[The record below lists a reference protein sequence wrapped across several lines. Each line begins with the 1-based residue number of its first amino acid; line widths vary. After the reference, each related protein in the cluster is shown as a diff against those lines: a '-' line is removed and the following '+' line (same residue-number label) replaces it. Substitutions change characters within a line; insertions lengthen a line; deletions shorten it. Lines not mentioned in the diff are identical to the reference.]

1 VVISGN
7 LRPEYFLDP
16 RSLASIVS
24 ILMGI
29 GVAWFA
35 RHGRIRLDRLMDL
48 GLVFL
53 VVSTFGISMAN
64 FWGAFPVWREGVL
77 GAYTGIPWE
86 SVWIVVFP
94 LVAPNAPGK
103 MLLACLGAASTGP
116 LTLLLSQAFGL
127 TSHDMPLFFLF
138 GYFLFTTYLCAG
150 LAFMTSRGIYKIG
163 ARLEEARN
171 IGSYQLME
179 LLGSG
184 GMGEVWVAKHR
195 LLARPAAIKL
205 IRPEVLGGNEA
216 GRMVVAQRFEREA
229 QATAALK
236 SYHTISL
243 YDFGV
248 TQDGSFYYVM
258 ELLEGMNLDEL
269 VKVHGP
275 IPAGRAVH
283 LLRQVCHS
291 LADAHEHGMIHRD
304 IKPAN
309 IFVCRLGSEVDFIKV
324 LDFGLVRTPKALVP
338 GAAELT
344 VEGMAYGTPGYMAPE
359 IAMGKT
365 DLDGRTDLYGLGC
378 VAYWLVTGQ
387 RVFIGETPMAEAF
400 HHIQSKPVPPSERTQ
415 MAIPE
420 AFEKIILACLEKD
433 PADRPQSA
441 RELGALLAQSVPAD
455 AWSPDRAEAWWHL
468 HLPRAV
474 EQPAAGTQ

>member
-1 VVISGN
+1 V
-7 LRPEYFLDP
+7 
-16 RSLASIVS
+16 
-24 ILMGI
+24 
-29 GVAWFA
+29 
-35 RHGRIRLDRLMDL
+35 
-48 GLVFL
+48 
-53 VVSTFGISMAN
+53 
-64 FWGAFPVWREGVL
+64 
-77 GAYTGIPWE
+77 GIPWE

-94 LVAPNAPGK
+94 LVAPNAPVK
-103 MLLACLGAASTGP
+103 MLLASLGAASTGP

-127 TSHDMPLFFLF
+127 TSPDVPKLFLF

-163 ARLEEARN
+163 ARLEHARD
-171 IGSYQLME
+171 IGSYQLIE

-216 GRMVVAQRFEREA
+216 GRMVVARRFEREA
-229 QATAALK
+229 KATAALR

-258 ELLEGMNLDEL
+258 ELLEGINLDEL
-269 VKVHGP
+269 IKIHGP
-275 IPAGRAVH
+275 IPASRAVH

-291 LADAHEHGMIHRD
+291 LADAHDHGMIHRD

-324 LDFGLVRTPKALVP
+324 LDFGLVRTPKALDP
-338 GAAELT
+338 GATELT

-359 IAMGKT
+359 IVMGKT
-365 DLDGRTDLYGLGC
+365 DLDGRTDLYGVGC

-387 RVFIGETPMAEAF
+387 RVFSGETPMAEAF
-400 HHIQSKPVPPSERTQ
+400 QHLQSKPIPPSERTQ
-415 MAIPE
+415 IAIPGP
-420 AFEKIILACLEKD
+420 FEKVILACLEKD
-433 PADRPQSA
+433 PANRPQSA
-441 RELGALLAQSVPAD
+441 RELGALLAQSVPD
-455 AWSPDRAEAWWHL
+455 GGWTQGMAEAWWRL
-468 HLPRAV
+468 HVPEKKEAEDDPAV
-474 EQPAAGTQ
+474 AAGLRSD